1 MHPSVEDFGCEPV
14 RSPLPSGPPSTLP
27 RRMPSNVE
35 WSLGG
40 RPTEWPPAPESAC
53 ELEPYRP
60 RVVSPGSGWERP
72 CVLATG
78 SKFEIVY
85 WERIESPV
93 PAVLKELNGSPLPS
107 ATGRSGVAPLSK
119 EWAPWR

>member
-1 MHPSVEDFGCEPV
+1 
-14 RSPLPSGPPSTLP
+14 
-27 RRMPSNVE
+27 
-35 WSLGG
+35 
-40 RPTEWPPAPESAC
+40 
-53 ELEPYRP
+53 LEPYRP

-107 ATGRSGVAPLSK
+107 ATERSGVAPLSK
-119 EWAPWR
+119 EWAPWRWWRPSALVRIDRVSQSMSVRSVVLCCSTHL